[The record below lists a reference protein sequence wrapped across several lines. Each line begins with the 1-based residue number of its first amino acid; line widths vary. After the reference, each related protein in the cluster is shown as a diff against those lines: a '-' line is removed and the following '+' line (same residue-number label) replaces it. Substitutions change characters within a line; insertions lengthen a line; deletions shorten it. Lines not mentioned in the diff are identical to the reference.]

1 MSSTASTTNSA
12 APVLARFAAGLR
24 YDDIPAA
31 IRERARQCLVDAVA
45 CAMFG
50 MTLPWSKILL
60 AQQTGLDA
68 KAGFLPLGSSQ
79 SLSAV
84 REAALAWG
92 AQAHAFELDSLVQP
106 SVGVHPGATVA
117 LPALAVAQSR
127 RASGRELLTA
137 IVAGF
142 EVLHRIG
149 SATLHTPEKRG
160 FHAPG
165 VVGPFG
171 AAIASGLL
179 MGLPAERLTHA
190 LGVAGSLG
198 GGLLAFSKAGQGGM
212 VKRLH
217 MGRAAEA
224 GVLAAQLAADG
235 YEGPETVLDGAF
247 GMLEAF
253 CDERDVARLTADL
266 GSKWQTDSLAL
277 KSFACHVTAHA
288 PVHMLRALM
297 RQHRFAGDDIAA
309 LTLRVSEKVL
319 THHASRKPKDIMQVQ
334 YSVPYTVALA
344 AYRDPTDPASF
355 SANVISAPEIRRL
368 AETII
373 LEPAS
378 KSDGGRA
385 VTGIAVTLHDGRRLE
400 DSAESF
406 PGCSDKP
413 FSADQLKHK
422 FRVLA
427 ATSGVAVDRLFD
439 ALNRIDEL
447 ADVRL
452 LWAPLPGAAHRS

>member
-1 MSSTASTTNSA
+1 MNTVPKIANPA
-12 APVLARFAAGLR
+12 APILAGFAAGLR
-24 YDDIPAA
+24 YDDIPPAVVD
-31 IRERARQCLVDAVA
+31 RARQCLIDAVA
-45 CAMFG
+45 CSMFG
-50 MTLPWSKILL
+50 MTLPWSQILL
-60 AQQTGLDA
+60 AQTGLDA
-68 KAGFLPLGSSQ
+68 KSGFLPRGATSSRTI
-79 SLSAV
+79 V
-84 REAALAWG
+84 REAALTWG

-117 LPALAVAQSR
+117 LPALAVAQAKG
-127 RASGRELLTA
+127 ASGRDLLTA

-171 AAIASGLL
+171 GAIAAGLL
-179 MGLPAERLTHA
+179 MGLSAPQLTHA

-224 GVLAAQLAADG
+224 GVLAAQLAAGG
-235 YEGPETVLDGAF
+235 YEGPETVIDGAY
-247 GMLEAF
+247 GMLDAF
-253 CDERDVARLTADL
+253 CNDRDVAILTADL
-266 GSKWQTDSLAL
+266 GAKWLTETLAL

-297 RQHRFAGDDIAA
+297 RTHGFAGADIAT
-309 LTLRVSEKVL
+309 LTLRVSDKVL
-319 THHASRKPKDIMQVQ
+319 SHHTSRKPTDIMQVQ

-344 AYRDPTDPASF
+344 AYRDPTNPANF
-355 SANVISAPEIRRL
+355 SADAITDSDIRRL
-368 AETII
+368 AEAIV
-373 LEPAS
+373 LEPAV
-378 KSDGGRA
+378 KSAGKKAATDI
-385 VTGIAVTLHDGRRLE
+385 VITLRDGRRFE

-406 PGCSDKP
+406 PGCQDKP
-413 FSADQLKHK
+413 FSTAQLQDK
-422 FRVLA
+422 FRALA
-427 ATSGVAVDRLFD
+427 GGSGVDADRLFA
-439 ALNRIDEL
+439 ALSSIDSL
-447 ADVRL
+447 ADVSRL
-452 LWAPLPGAAHRS
+452 F

>member
-1 MSSTASTTNSA
+1 MSSASPIAHPA
-12 APVLARFAAGLR
+12 APLLAAFATGLR

-31 IRERARQCLVDAVA
+31 VIERARQCLVDAVG

-50 MTLPWSKILL
+50 MTLPWSRILL
-60 AQQTGLDA
+60 AQTGLDA
-68 KAGFLPLGSSQ
+68 KAGFLPL
-79 SLSAV
+79 AV
-84 REAALAWG
+84 AQGLTAIREAALAWG

-117 LPALAVAQSR
+117 LPALAVAQAR
-127 RASGRELLTA
+127 RASGRALLTA

-171 AAIASGLL
+171 GAIACGLL
-179 MGLPAERLTHA
+179 MGLSAERLTHA

-224 GVLAAQLAADG
+224 GVLAAQLAAGG
-235 YEGPETVLDGAF
+235 YEGPETVLDGAY
-247 GMLEAF
+247 GMLQAYCNES
-253 CDERDVARLTADL
+253 DVARLTADL
-266 GSKWQTDSLAL
+266 GARWLTETLAL

-297 RQHRFAGDDIAA
+297 RRHAFAGGDIAA
-309 LTLRVSEKVL
+309 LTLRVSDKVL
-319 THHASRKPKDIMQVQ
+319 SHHTSRQPTDIMQVQ

-344 AYRDPTDPASF
+344 AYRDPTNPANFFADAIADPD
-355 SANVISAPEIRRL
+355 IRRL
-368 AETII
+368 AEAIV
-373 LEPAS
+373 LEPAA
-378 KSDGGRA
+378 KTAGRKA
-385 VTGIAVTLHDGRRLE
+385 ATDIVVALRDGRRFE

-406 PGCSDKP
+406 PGCQDQP
-413 FSADQLKHK
+413 FSAAQLQDK

-427 ATSGVAVDRLFD
+427 GGSGVDADGLFA
-439 ALNRIDEL
+439 ALTRIETA
-447 ADVRL
+447 ADVSA
-452 LWAPLPGAAHRS
+452 LWAAFPR

>member
-1 MSSTASTTNSA
+1 MERLMNAPATIANPA
-12 APVLARFAAGLR
+12 APILAGFAAGLR
-24 YDDIPAA
+24 YDDIPPAVV
-31 IRERARQCLVDAVA
+31 ERARQCLVDAVA
-45 CAMFG
+45 CSMFG
-50 MTLPWSKILL
+50 MTLPWSQILL
-60 AQQTGLDA
+60 AQTGLDA
-68 KAGFLPLGSSQ
+68 KTGFLPRGATQ

-92 AQAHAFELDSLVQP
+92 AQSHAFELDSLVQP

-117 LPALAVAQSR
+117 LPALAVAQAQ
-127 RASGRELLTA
+127 RASGRDLLTA

-179 MGLPAERLTHA
+179 MRLSAEHLTHA

-224 GVLAAQLAADG
+224 GVLAAQLAAGG
-235 YEGPETVLDGAF
+235 YEGPETVLDGAY
-247 GMLEAF
+247 GMLDAY
-253 CDERDVARLTADL
+253 CNERDVARLTAGL
-266 GSKWQTDSLAL
+266 GRTWLTETLAL

-297 RQHRFAGDDIAA
+297 RQHAFAGAGIAA
-309 LTLRVSEKVL
+309 LTLRVSDKVL
-319 THHASRKPKDIMQVQ
+319 SHHTSRRPTDIMQVQ

-344 AYRDPTDPASF
+344 AYRDPTDPANF
-355 SANVISAPEIRRL
+355 SADAIADPDIRRL
-368 AETII
+368 AEAIA
-373 LEPAS
+373 LEPAAKVS
-378 KSDGGRA
+378 GKRA
-385 VTGIAVTLHDGRRLE
+385 ATDIVVTLRDGRRFE

-406 PGCSDKP
+406 PGCQDKP
-413 FSADQLKHK
+413 FSSVQLLDK
-422 FRVLA
+422 FRALTA
-427 ATSGVAVDRLFD
+427 GSGVDADGLFA
-439 ALNRIDEL
+439 ALSSIDSM
-447 ADVRL
+447 ADVSA
-452 LWAPLPGAAHRS
+452 LWSRR

>member
-1 MSSTASTTNSA
+1 MVSAPSAPANPA
-12 APVLARFAAGLR
+12 APVLAGFAARLR
-24 YDDIPAA
+24 HDDIPPQ
-31 IRERARQCLVDAVA
+31 IVQRATQCLVDAVA
-45 CAMFG
+45 CSMFG
-50 MTLPWSKILL
+50 MNLPWSQMLL
-60 AQQTGLDA
+60 AQTGLDA
-68 KAGFLPLGSSQ
+68 QAGFLPAARSPAPG
-79 SLSAV
+79 AV

-117 LPALAVAQSR
+117 LPALAVAR
-127 RASGRELLTA
+127 AVGASGRDLLTA

-142 EVLHRIG
+142 EVVYRIA

-179 MGLPAERLTHA
+179 MKLPADRLTHA
-190 LGVAGSLG
+190 LGIAGSLG

-247 GMLEAF
+247 GMLEAY
-253 CDERDVARLTADL
+253 CNEHDAARLTADL
-266 GSKWQTDSLAL
+266 GAKWHTDLLAL

-288 PVHMLRALM
+288 PVHMLIALM
-297 RQHRFAGDDIAA
+297 RAHRFAGDDIAA
-309 LTLRVSEKVL
+309 MTLGVSDKVL
-319 THHASRKPKDIMQVQ
+319 SHHTSRAPTDIMQVQ

-355 SANVISAPEIRRL
+355 SADSIADPKIRRL
-368 AETII
+368 AELIV
-373 LEPAS
+373 LEPAAAR
-378 KSDGGRA
+378 DGKRA
-385 VTGIAVTLHDGRRLE
+385 GAQLAVTLRDGRRFE
-400 DSAESF
+400 DAAQSF
-406 PGCSDKP
+406 PGCSDQP
-413 FSADQLKHK
+413 FSARQLRDK
-422 FRVLA
+422 FTALTRA
-427 ATSGVAVDRLFD
+427 SGADCGRLFE
-439 ALNRIDEL
+439 ALNGIG
-447 ADVRL
+447 DVEDVAA
-452 LWAPLPGAAHRS
+452 LWTR

>member
-1 MSSTASTTNSA
+1 MSSATPVANPA
-12 APVLARFAAGLR
+12 APILARFASGLR
-24 YDDIPAA
+24 YDHIPTPV
-31 IRERARQCLVDAVA
+31 IERARQCLVDAVA
-45 CAMFG
+45 CSMFG
-50 MTLPWSKILL
+50 MTLPWSQILL
-60 AQQTGLDA
+60 AQTGLDA
-68 KAGFLPLGSSQ
+68 KAGFLPLGFAH
-79 SLSAV
+79 SLTAT

-117 LPALAVAQSR
+117 LPALAVAQAR
-127 RASGRELLTA
+127 RASGRDLLTA

-142 EVLHRIG
+142 EVLYRIG

-179 MGLPAERLTHA
+179 MGLPVDRLTHA

-224 GVLAAQLAADG
+224 GVLAAQLAAGG
-235 YEGPETVLDGAF
+235 YEGPETVLDGAY
-247 GMLEAF
+247 GMLQAYCNES
-253 CDERDVARLTADL
+253 DVARLTADL
-266 GSKWQTDSLAL
+266 GAKWQTDSLAL

-297 RQHRFAGDDIAA
+297 RQHTFTGDDIAE
-309 LTLRVSEKVL
+309 LTLRVSDKVL
-319 THHASRKPKDIMQVQ
+319 SHHTSRKPTDIMQVQ

-344 AYRDPTDPASF
+344 AYRDPTNPASF
-355 SANVISAPEIRRL
+355 SADAITDPDIGRL
-368 AETII
+368 AEAIV
-373 LEPAS
+373 LEPAA
-378 KSDGGRA
+378 KTAGKKAATDI
-385 VTGIAVTLHDGRRLE
+385 VVTLRDGRRLE

-406 PGCSDKP
+406 PGCQDQP
-413 FSADQLKHK
+413 FSATQLMDK
-422 FRVLA
+422 FRALA
-427 ATSGVAVDRLFD
+427 GGGAEAENLFQS
-439 ALNRIDEL
+439 LSTIERM
-447 ADVRL
+447 ADVSA
-452 LWAPLPGAAHRS
+452 LWTSSGR

>member
-1 MSSTASTTNSA
+1 MNTPSSITNPA
-12 APVLARFAAGLR
+12 APSLAGFATRLR
-24 YDDIPAA
+24 YDDIPPA
-31 IRERARQCLVDAVA
+31 IVERARQCLVDAVA
-45 CAMFG
+45 CAIFG
-50 MTLPWSKILL
+50 KTLPWSKILL
-60 AQQTGLDA
+60 AQTGLDA
-68 KAGFLPLGSSQ
+68 KAGFLPLGASQ
-79 SLSAV
+79 SLSAM

-117 LPALAVAQSR
+117 LPALAVAQAQ
-127 RASGRELLTA
+127 RASGRALLTA

-179 MGLPAERLTHA
+179 MRLSAERLTHA
-190 LGVAGSLG
+190 LGIAGSLG

-224 GVLAAQLAADG
+224 GVLAAQLAAGG
-235 YEGPETVLDGAF
+235 YEGPETVLDGSF

-253 CDERDVARLTADL
+253 CDERDVARLTAEL
-266 GSKWQTDSLAL
+266 GSAWKTDSLAL

-288 PVHMLRALM
+288 PVHMLRSLM
-297 RQHRFAGDDIAA
+297 RQHKFAGDDIAK
-309 LTLRVSEKVL
+309 LKLRVSDKVL
-319 THHASRKPKDIMQVQ
+319 SHHASRRPTDIMQVQ

-355 SANVISAPEIRRL
+355 SADAISAPDIRQL
-368 AETII
+368 ADAVI
-373 LEPAS
+373 LEAAA
-378 KSDGGRA
+378 KTGGKRA
-385 VTGIAVTLHDGRRLE
+385 ATDIVVTLRDGRSME
-400 DSAESF
+400 ESAESF
-406 PGCSDKP
+406 PGCSDQP
-413 FSADQLKHK
+413 FSVDQLLHK
-422 FRVLA
+422 FRKLTVPSLRDA
-427 ATSGVAVDRLFD
+427 DRLFD
-439 ALNRIDEL
+439 ALNTIDRVENVG
-447 ADVRL
+447 A
-452 LWAPLPGAAHRS
+452 LWAA

>member
-1 MSSTASTTNSA
+1 MNSSPAIAHPA
-12 APVLARFAAGLR
+12 APILARFAAGLR
-24 YDDIPAA
+24 YDDIPAGV
-31 IRERARQCLVDAVA
+31 IERARQCLADAVA

-50 MTLPWSKILL
+50 IRLPWSQILL
-60 AQQTGLDA
+60 AQTGLDA
-68 KAGFLPLGSSQ
+68 KAGFLPRGAAH
-79 SLSAV
+79 SLTAM

-117 LPALAVAQSR
+117 LPALAVAQAR
-127 RASGRELLTA
+127 GASGRDLLTA

-171 AAIASGLL
+171 GAIAGGLL
-179 MGLPAERLTHA
+179 MGLSADRLTHA

-224 GVLAAQLAADG
+224 GVLAAQLAAGG
-235 YEGPETVLDGAF
+235 YEGPETVLDGAY
-247 GMLEAF
+247 GMLEAY
-253 CDERDVARLTADL
+253 CNEHDATRLTADL
-266 GSKWQTDSLAL
+266 GTTWLTATLAL

-297 RQHRFAGDDIAA
+297 RRHAFAGGEIAG
-309 LTLRVSEKVL
+309 LTLRVSDKVL
-319 THHASRKPKDIMQVQ
+319 SHHTSRHPTDIMQVQ

-355 SANVISAPEIRRL
+355 SADAIADPDIRKL
-368 AETII
+368 AEAIV
-373 LEPAS
+373 LEPAARS
-378 KSDGGRA
+378 
-385 VTGIAVTLHDGRRLE
+385 TGKKATTDIIVTLRDGLRLE

-406 PGCSDKP
+406 PGCQDQP
-413 FSADQLKHK
+413 FSAAQLQHK

-427 ATSGVAVDRLFD
+427 GGSGVDADSLFQ
-439 ALNRIDEL
+439 AFSAIDGL
-447 ADVRL
+447 ADVGT
-452 LWAPLPGAAHRS
+452 LWQPSR

>member
-1 MSSTASTTNSA
+1 MNAPSAIANPA
-12 APVLARFAAGLR
+12 APILAGFAAGLR
-24 YDDIPAA
+24 YDDIPPAVV
-31 IRERARQCLVDAVA
+31 ERARQCLVDAVA
-45 CAMFG
+45 CSMFG
-50 MTLPWSKILL
+50 MTLPWSQILL
-60 AQQTGLDA
+60 AQTGLDA
-68 KAGFLPLGSSQ
+68 KAGFLPRGIAQ

-117 LPALAVAQSR
+117 LPALAVAQAQ
-127 RASGRELLTA
+127 RASGRDLLTA

-179 MGLPAERLTHA
+179 MRLSAERLTHA

-235 YEGPETVLDGAF
+235 YEGPETVLDGAY
-247 GMLEAF
+247 GMLDAY
-253 CDERDVARLTADL
+253 CNERDVARLTAGL
-266 GSKWQTDSLAL
+266 GKTWLTETLAL

-297 RQHRFAGDDIAA
+297 RQHAFAGSDIAA
-309 LTLRVSEKVL
+309 LTLRVSDKVL
-319 THHASRKPKDIMQVQ
+319 SHHTSRRPTDIMQVQ
-334 YSVPYTVALA
+334 YSVPFTVALA
-344 AYRDPTDPASF
+344 AYRDPTDPANF
-355 SANVISAPEIRRL
+355 SADAISAPDIRRL
-368 AETII
+368 AEAII
-373 LEPAS
+373 LEPAA
-378 KSDGGRA
+378 KNVGKRA
-385 VTGIAVTLHDGRRLE
+385 ATDIVVTLRDGRRLE

-406 PGCSDKP
+406 PGCQDQP
-413 FSADQLKHK
+413 FSAAQLQDK
-422 FRVLA
+422 FRALA
-427 ATSGVAVDRLFD
+427 GGRGVDVDGLFGALTSIESMANVST
-439 ALNRIDEL
+439 
-447 ADVRL
+447 
-452 LWAPLPGAAHRS
+452 LWERP

>member
-1 MSSTASTTNSA
+1 MNSTPKIANPA
-12 APVLARFAAGLR
+12 APILASFAAGLR
-24 YDDIPAA
+24 YEAIPARA
-31 IRERARQCLVDAVA
+31 IERARQCLVDAVA

-60 AQQTGLDA
+60 AQTSLDR
-68 KAGFLPLGSSQ
+68 KAGFLPVAPSQ
-79 SLSAV
+79 DNTAV

-117 LPALAVAQSR
+117 LPALAVAQAR
-127 RASGRELLTA
+127 CASGRDLLAA

-149 SATLHTPEKRG
+149 SSTLHTPEKRG

-171 AAIASGLL
+171 GAIACGRL
-179 MGLPAERLTHA
+179 MGLSADRLTHA

-224 GVLAAQLAADG
+224 GVLAAQLAGGG
-235 YEGPETVLDGAF
+235 YEGPETVLDGAY
-247 GMLEAF
+247 GMLDAF
-253 CDERDVARLTADL
+253 CNERDVTRLTADL
-266 GSKWQTDSLAL
+266 GTKWLTETLAL

-288 PVHMLRALM
+288 PVHMLVALM
-297 RQHRFAGDDIAA
+297 RQHAFAGGDIAA
-309 LTLRVSEKVL
+309 LTLRVSDKVL
-319 THHASRKPKDIMQVQ
+319 SHHASRNPTDIMQVQ

-344 AYRDPTDPASF
+344 AHRDPTKPASF
-355 SANVISAPEIRRL
+355 SADAITDSDIRRL
-368 AETII
+368 AELIV
-373 LEPAS
+373 LEPAA
-378 KSDGGRA
+378 KNAGKRA
-385 VTGIAVTLHDGRRLE
+385 ATDIAVTLRDGRHFE

-406 PGCSDKP
+406 PGCQDQP
-413 FSADQLKHK
+413 FSAGQLKDK
-422 FRVLA
+422 FRALA
-427 ATSGVAVDRLFD
+427 AGGAADTEALF
-439 ALNRIDEL
+439 AGLNGIDEVE
-447 ADVRL
+447 DVRR
-452 LWAPLPGAAHRS
+452 LWATA